1 MEKVIIISA
10 YSLAMIEIDGSHGE
24 GGGQILRTAVSLSSL
39 TGKPIRIFNIRAK
52 RQNPGL
58 NFQHVVSIRSVAEL
72 CKADVEGL
80 SKGSVEVTFHPNK
93 ITGGKFHF
101 DILTAGSTTLVLS
114 ACLLPSLFAPEKTQ
128 FTITGGTDVKWSPP
142 IDYFRFVFT
151 PILHK
156 MGAQVSTVCMR
167 RGHYPKGGGEV
178 KVIVSPIEK
187 LKPLNLGDRGKLREI
202 KGISHVSNLPN
213 KIARRMKHTALLKL
227 VEHRDVQ
234 ISEEHFPQG
243 QDPAMGAG
251 AGIVLWANYENTV
264 LGANGLGERGLP
276 AEKVGNI
283 AVEGLLKEVNSQA
296 TLDIHAAD
304 QLLPYMALAEGE
316 SIFLAREISNHAK
329 TNMWLIEQ
337 FLDVK
342 FEVSE
347 KEGLWEVRVEGIG

>member
-1 MEKVIIISA
+1 
-10 YSLAMIEIDGSHGE
+10 MIEIDGSHGE

-39 TGKPIRIFNIRAK
+39 TGKSIRIFNIRAK

-58 NFQHVVSIRSVAEL
+58 NFQHVVSIKSVAEL
-72 CKADVEGL
+72 CTADVEGL
-80 SKGSVEVTFHPNK
+80 SKGSEEVIFHPHK
-93 ITGGKFHF
+93 INGGKFHF

-114 ACLLPSLFAPEKTQ
+114 ACLFPSLFAPEKTQ

-142 IDYFRFVFT
+142 IDYFRFVFA

-178 KVIVSPIEK
+178 KVIINPIQT
-187 LKPLNLGDRGKLREI
+187 LKPLNLESRGQNKGI
-202 KGISHVSNLPN
+202 SGISHVSNLPN
-213 KIARRMKHTALLKL
+213 KITKKMKHTALLKL

-276 AEKVGNI
+276 AERVGNI
-283 AVEGLLKEVNSQA
+283 AVEGLLEELNSQA
-296 TLDIHAAD
+296 TLDVHAAD

-316 SIFLAREISNHAK
+316 SVFLAREISEHAR

-337 FLDVK
+337 FLDVI
-342 FEVSE
+342 FTVSE
-347 KEGLWEVRVEGIG
+347 REGAWEVRVKGTG